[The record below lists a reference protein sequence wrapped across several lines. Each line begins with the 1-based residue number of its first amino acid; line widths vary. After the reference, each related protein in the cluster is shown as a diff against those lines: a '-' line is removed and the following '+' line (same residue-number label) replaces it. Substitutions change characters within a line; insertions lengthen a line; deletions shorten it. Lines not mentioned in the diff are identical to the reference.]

1 MMATKQIL
9 LKNDG
14 RTRLFWIVPVLV
26 AAVFLSLP
34 TLTFAHDIPSDITI
48 QAFVKPERQSLK
60 LLVRV
65 PMSAMRDIDFPRR
78 GPGYLDLAQADSSLR
93 DAAIVWIVNNLE
105 LYEEDNQ
112 LHSPKVLNA
121 LVSLPSDHSFLSYQQ
136 ALAHVTG
143 IPLPQETN
151 LYWNQGML
159 DLLIEYPIQSDQSR
173 FSIHP
178 AFERLGLRVVTVVR
192 FLPPDGAARA
202 FEFTGDPGLVRLD
215 PRWSQAALR
224 FVGLGFLHILGGID
238 HLLFLFCL
246 VIPLR
251 RLKPIILVVTAFTVA
266 HSITLIASA
275 YNLAPNA
282 LWFPPLVETLIAAS
296 IFYMALENIVV
307 GSHEIAVHRRW
318 AIAFGFGL
326 VHGFGFSFALRE
338 SLQLAGSHLLT
349 SLVSFNIGI
358 EIGQLLVLLL
368 MIPVLYLL
376 FRFVMAERMG
386 IIILSAIV
394 AHTAWH
400 WMIDRGG
407 RLREFPW
414 PALNAAF
421 LASVMRWMMVLL
433 VLGGLVW
440 IISRVLRGRLGRS
453 KHRAHSQGAV
463 RKLRGKVLWDGDP
476 KESRLG
482 RPGD

>member
-1 MMATKQIL
+1 M
-9 LKNDG
+9 LKISS
-14 RTRLFWIVPVLV
+14 RIRPLWIAAVLV
-26 AAVFLSLP
+26 ATVFLSFP
-34 TLTFAHDIPSDITI
+34 TFTLAHDIPSDVTV
-48 QAFVKPERQSLK
+48 QAFVKPEGQRLH

-78 GPGYLDLAQADSSLR
+78 GPGYLDLEQADSSLR
-93 DAAIVWIVNNLE
+93 DAAIVWIVNNFE
-105 LYEEDNQ
+105 LYEEEKQ
-112 LHSPKVLNA
+112 LHAPQIMNA
-121 LVSLPSDHSFLSYQQ
+121 LVSLPSDRSFLSYQE

-143 IPLPQETN
+143 ARLPADTN

-159 DLLIEYPIQSDQSR
+159 DVLVEYPIQSDQSH

-178 AFERLGLRVVTVVR
+178 AFDRLGLRVVTVVR
-192 FLPPDGAARA
+192 FLPPGGVVRA
-202 FEFTGDPGLVRLD
+202 FEFAGDPGLVRLD
-215 PRWSQAALR
+215 PRWRQAALR
-224 FVGLGFLHILGGID
+224 FVELGFLHILSGID
-238 HLLFLFCL
+238 HLLFLLCL

-307 GSHEIAVHRRW
+307 GSREIVMRRRW
-318 AIAFGFGL
+318 TIAFGFGL
-326 VHGFGFSFALRE
+326 VHGFGFSFALRQ

-349 SLVSFNIGI
+349 SLVAFNLGI

-368 MIPVLYLL
+368 TIPVLYLL

-386 IIILSAIV
+386 IIILSALI

-400 WMIDRGG
+400 WMMERGG

-421 LASVMRWMMVLL
+421 LAGVMRWMMVALI
-433 VLGGLVW
+433 GGGVVW
-440 IISRVLRGRLGRS
+440 IISRVVGERFNRS
-453 KHRAHSQGAV
+453 KAAGADSSTDEQARRAELGVPPFTENV
-463 RKLRGKVLWDGDP
+463 RGGTPHKH
-476 KESRLG
+476 
-482 RPGD
+482 

>member
-1 MMATKQIL
+1 MLDSERQIGASWVSAAFLATLFL
-9 LKNDG
+9 L
-14 RTRLFWIVPVLV
+14 VP
-26 AAVFLSLP
+26 AT
-34 TLTFAHDIPSDITI
+34 TLAHDIPSDVTI
-48 QAFVKPERQSLK
+48 QAFVKPEGQHLR
-60 LLVRV
+60 LLMRV

-78 GPGYLDLAQADSSLR
+78 GPGYLDIARADSSLR
-93 DAAIVWIVNNLE
+93 DAAIVWIINNLE

-112 LHSPKVLNA
+112 LHSPRVLNA
-121 LVSLPSDHSFLSYQQ
+121 LVSLPSDRSFLSYQE

-143 IPLPQETN
+143 SPLAPDTN

-159 DLLIEYPIQSDQSR
+159 DVLIEYPIQSDHAR

-178 AFERLGLRVVTVVR
+178 VFDRLGLRVVTVVR
-192 FLPPDGAARA
+192 FLPPAGVVRA

-215 PRWSQAALR
+215 PRWHQAALR
-224 FVGLGFLHILGGID
+224 FVELGFLHILSGID

-251 RLKPIILVVTAFTVA
+251 RLKPIALVVTAFTVA

-307 GSHEIAVHRRW
+307 GSRAIVIRRRW
-318 AIAFGFGL
+318 TIAFGFGL

-386 IIILSAIV
+386 IIILSAVV

-400 WMIDRGG
+400 WMIERGG

-421 LASVMRWMMVLL
+421 LAGVMRWMMVILIGSG
-433 VLGGLVW
+433 VVW
-440 IISRVLRGRLGRS
+440 IVSRKVGERFKKNKVAVDGNNADERVGRAEVG
-453 KHRAHSQGAV
+453 GCN
-463 RKLRGKVLWDGDP
+463 
-476 KESRLG
+476 
-482 RPGD
+482 

>member
-1 MMATKQIL
+1 MVDKIGSRIRSLWIATAL
-9 LKNDG
+9 LA
-14 RTRLFWIVPVLV
+14 T
-26 AAVFLSLP
+26 VFLLLP
-34 TLTFAHDIPSDITI
+34 ALTLAHDIPSDVTV
-48 QAFVKPERQSLK
+48 QAFVKPEGQSLR

-65 PMSAMRDIDFPRR
+65 PMSALRDIDFPRR
-78 GPGYLDLAQADSSLR
+78 GPGYLDLALADSALR

-112 LHSPKVLNA
+112 LHSPRLFSV
-121 LVSLPSDHSFLSYQQ
+121 LVSLPSDRSFLSYQE
-136 ALAHVTG
+136 AVAHVTG
-143 IPLPQETN
+143 PPLPPDTN

-159 DLLIEYPIQSDQSR
+159 DALIEYSIQSDQSR

-192 FLPPDGAARA
+192 FLPPSGVVRA
-202 FEFTGDPGLVRLD
+202 FEFTGDPGLVKLD
-215 PRWSQAALR
+215 PRWLQAALR
-224 FVGLGFLHILGGID
+224 FVELGFLHILGGID

-307 GSHEIAVHRRW
+307 GSREIVVRRRW
-318 AIAFGFGL
+318 TIAFGFGL

-349 SLVSFNIGI
+349 SLVSFNVGI

-386 IIILSAIV
+386 IIILSAII

-400 WMIDRGG
+400 WMIERGG

-414 PALNAAF
+414 PVINAAF
-421 LASVMRWMMVLL
+421 LASVMRWMMVALI
-433 VLGGLVW
+433 GGGVVW
-440 IISRVLRGRLGRS
+440 VVSRVVRERFGRS
-453 KHRAHSQGAV
+453 KVAGDDSSAD
-463 RKLRGKVLWDGDP
+463 KKVHGV
-476 KESRLG
+476 ELG
-482 RPGD
+482 